1 MNALAP
7 GLTPIPVGCG
17 PTYALIRIPGDAT
30 RPPLGGGYLRR
41 AEDGAEGNRAI
52 QNGGPA
58 VPPLYHHLPAA
69 AWLLRTASA
78 EQSAPGKALL
88 RSGGAPRFH
97 VQSQPLALALQI
109 LDLGLEAQHVAALS
123 PALSERNTPAAWP

>member
-1 MNALAP
+1 MKFYCVLGAP
-7 GLTPIPVGCG
+7 WSDETPIPVGCG
-17 PTYALIRIPGDAT
+17 PTRG
-30 RPPLGGGYLRR
+30 RR
-41 AEDGAEGNRAI
+41 WAEGSSAARKDVAEGNRAI

-58 VPPLYHHLPAA
+58 VPPLFHHLPAA

-97 VQSQPLALALQI
+97 VRSQPLALALQI
-109 LDLGLEAQHVAALS
+109 LDLGLEVRDFLLRRCKSFFQQ
-123 PALSERNTPAAWP
+123 